1 MAMTELRSMKDV
13 AQFMGKLV
21 FVMSTD
27 PYIRMGKWN
36 EHYVYGYLDASMSSW
51 SGGFDAP
58 ELRRFLDPSEIDGAC
73 CIYANG
79 VCLTTEVR
87 ELRTTSMR
95 EIIPDEKVFL
105 VQELSAKRLCIQHC
119 PETNIIAELLDC
131 SIPQLSYN

>member
-1 MAMTELRSMKDV
+1 MTMAMTELRSMKDV

-27 PYIRMGKWN
+27 PYIRMN
-36 EHYVYGYLDASMSSW
+36 AHYVYGYLDASMSSW